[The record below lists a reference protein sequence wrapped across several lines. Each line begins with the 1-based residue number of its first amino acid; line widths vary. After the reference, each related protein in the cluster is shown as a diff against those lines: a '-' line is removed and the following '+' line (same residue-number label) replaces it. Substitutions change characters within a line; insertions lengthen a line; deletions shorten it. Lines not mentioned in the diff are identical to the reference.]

1 MHKLT
6 ILAALGVLG
15 AYGADE
21 RLLTLTMRAQADFER
36 VEAAPFPG
44 IQETARCAQ
53 SQAEVLPLLKPA
65 EAPVVRLRKGYCA
78 LLGATI
84 TESRAD
90 YQAAAG
96 DFARAMAGWEAR
108 APEPLPSGLQVLS
121 GIARLKAGAP
131 AETLPDIEAGLAD
144 AVSRSACPARV
155 ISEWQCAQLIDAGR
169 LWLGW
174 LASRRGDLAEAAARF
189 RPFPTVG
196 WNGWVAGRQALAD
209 GRYAEAVTGFEQ
221 AVRAWKDDERYP
233 KPGLSRIL
241 GPKPDLADAVYQ
253 LGAAQYLAG
262 QYQAAAGTLDA
273 ALKGRPDNA
282 HAMFVRGLARA
293 AMGQAE
299 AALADYQLASRMA
312 FAHPEVAHAAALARY
327 YRGVW
332 QFRRGD
338 FARAEDE
345 FASALNQDPGAD
357 LRADATGWRYM
368 AAVAGGSCE
377 ASGRRLETA
386 LKEASGFFPRREA
399 ERLLEGCRAAPAQVT
414 RKQP

>member
-6 ILAALGVLG
+6 IVTALAVLS
-15 AYGADE
+15 AFGADE
-21 RLLTLTMRAQADFER
+21 RLLTLTLRAQSGFER
-36 VEAAPFPG
+36 VEASPFPDL
-44 IQETARCAQ
+44 QETARCAQ

-65 EAPVVRLRKGYCA
+65 EAPVVRFRKGYCT

-84 TESRAD
+84 TDSRAD

-121 GIARLKAGAP
+121 GIARLRAGAP

-144 AVSRSACPARV
+144 AVSRSACPAGV
-155 ISEWQCAQLIDAGR
+155 MSPWQCAQLIDAGR

-174 LASRRGDLAEAAARF
+174 LANRRGDLAQAVARF
-189 RPFPTVG
+189 RPFPPAG
-196 WNGWVAGRQALAD
+196 WNGWVAGRQALAE
-209 GRYAEAVTGFEQ
+209 GRYADAATGFGQAVT
-221 AVRAWKDDERYP
+221 AWTDDERYP
-233 KPGLSRIL
+233 KPGLARIL
-241 GPKPDLADAVYQ
+241 GPKPDLAGAIYQ

-262 QYQAAAGTLDA
+262 QYQAAVATLDA
-273 ALKGRPDNA
+273 AVKARPDNA

-293 AMGQAE
+293 ALGQAE

-312 FAHPEVAHAAALARY
+312 FAQPEVPHSAALARY

-345 FASALNQDPGAD
+345 FASSLNQDPGAD

-386 LKEASGFFPRREA
+386 LKEASGFFPRRDA
-399 ERLLEGCRAAPAQVT
+399 EKLLEGCRAAPANIT